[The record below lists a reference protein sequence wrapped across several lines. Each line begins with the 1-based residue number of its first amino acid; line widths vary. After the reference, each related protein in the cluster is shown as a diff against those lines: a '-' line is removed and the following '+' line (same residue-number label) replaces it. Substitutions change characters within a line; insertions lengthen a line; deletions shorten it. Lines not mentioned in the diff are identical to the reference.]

1 MFVAQLARGTRTRGP
16 IPDSVTKRLHKI
28 FPTEDLS
35 AHHLTGSSGDLT
47 IDGWVRLDN
56 AAELVQAL
64 GLAPKTHSDIHLVL
78 AAYQR
83 WGRDCV
89 DHLDGDFAFV
99 IIDHR
104 SQSAF
109 AVRDP
114 LGIRPLHYAVTPDL
128 FVASP
133 TAAVFDLFGDIDTS
147 VRVEWLADYIHNM
160 SGSWTQ
166 TALAGVNRLPP
177 GHWLHVTGDT
187 VAENRYHSFDHT
199 APWEDTRD
207 PRWLQA
213 YREELLRAVSVRT
226 EPTGLIGVE
235 TSGGID
241 SSTVLGVMAH
251 SHPDRIADLHTFGF
265 ALLDDEPGYILETS
279 LAHGVSHNHILT
291 TTSQDPQAN
300 LRAWRAIGYPAE
312 HGNSVMHAPFY
323 ELSASL
329 GIRTLHSGH
338 GGDETVTN
346 TGELALQELIDHRR
360 YRQTL
365 RDLPGPVALRPARLV
380 KRLTRRPGEKSHLTA
395 PMLER
400 LAMTPLTSEV
410 VRERN
415 LEERTKTA
423 ARFSAPHTTVNGFVL
438 NTRLSPMTSI
448 RTTDCS
454 LVAASYGV
462 EYRWALLDRRL
473 IQQYLHTPAV
483 WKFGEGY
490 GRYLHRR
497 AIAGIVPDK
506 VAWKLSKS
514 MGDARTPTLRQT
526 PVAQHIA
533 RRSMA
538 DPSGAGLTPE
548 AWLERVP
555 HVLRDLLDQNRVATL
570 LADQSEEWG
579 PGSVGR
585 RHLNRVELLSAWLHD
600 LGY

>member
-1 MFVAQLARGTRTRGP
+1 LFVAQLTRNDHARGP
-16 IPDSVTKRLHKI
+16 IPDSATTQLHNI
-28 FPTEDLS
+28 FPDEDLS
-35 AHHLTGSSGDLT
+35 AHHLTKSSGDLT
-47 IDGWVRLDN
+47 IDGWIRLDN
-56 AAELVQAL
+56 SAELAQAL
-64 GLAPKTHSDIHLVL
+64 GIAPKTHNDIHLVL

-99 IIDHR
+99 IIDQR
-104 SQSAF
+104 SHSAF

-114 LGIRPLHYAVTPDL
+114 LGIRALYYAVTSDL

-133 TAAVFDLFGDIDTS
+133 TAAVFDLFEEVDSS

-177 GHWLHVTGDT
+177 GHWLYVTRNT
-187 VAENRYHSFDHT
+187 VTERRYHSFDHT
-199 APWEDTRD
+199 SPWEDTRD

-251 SHPDRIADLHTFGF
+251 THPERIADLHTFGF

-291 TTSQDPQAN
+291 ATSRDPQPH

-323 ELSASL
+323 ELSTSL

-346 TGELALQELIDHRR
+346 SGELALQELIGHRQ

-380 KRLTRRPGEKSHLTA
+380 KRLSRRPGEKSHLTA
-395 PMLER
+395 PMLGR

-410 VRERN
+410 VRERD
-415 LEERTKTA
+415 LEERTKSA

-448 RTTDCS
+448 RTADCS

-506 VAWKLSKS
+506 VAWKRSKS
-514 MGDARTPTLRQT
+514 MGDVRVSTLRQK

-533 RRSMA
+533 RRSVEGSA
-538 DPSGAGLTPE
+538 GAGLTPE

-555 HVLRDLLDQNRVATL
+555 NVLRDLLDRDRVATL
-570 LADQSEEWG
+570 LAAQSEERG
-579 PGSVGR
+579 HASVGR
-585 RHLNRVELLSAWLHD
+585 RYLNRVELLSAWLHD
-600 LGY
+600 LGH